1 MLIYTYISEDGEKST
16 CASSLCRPKPALGYL
31 VMVLTCFG
39 NYMRKRHQ
47 AASAL
52 ISRVIEVAG
61 ANAPRR
67 ADAPVPDAGMF
78 LAALMPALAAGHAEE
93 LRLGSASGGDI
104 PSALC
109 TGRNTTGSCRFS
121 GSGRCA
127 PQEPRCRAA
136 AAVRAWPRAAAMP
149 RFCGSSRYAVCLWA
163 GSVRSPSPHRMA
175 FMVVSLT
182 AAPDAAEEPPGGRSR
197 ISPGTIGRHV
207 PETDAG
213 CPAAGRKAQAHPH
226 RCPL

>member
-39 NYMRKRHQ
+39 NCIRKRHQ

-78 LAALMPALAAGHAEE
+78 LAALMPALAAWPQATQRNSAWDPRLAAAFRQRPALVEIRQAPAGFPVAVDALLKSRAAGLPLLFGHG
-93 LRLGSASGGDI
+93 L
-104 PSALC
+104 
-109 TGRNTTGSCRFS
+109 
-121 GSGRCA
+121 
-127 PQEPRCRAA
+127 EPPPCRASAEA
-136 AAVRAWPRAAAMP
+136 AGMRSACGRGPFGRLHRIGWPSWSSPSQLRRMRP
-149 RFCGSSRYAVCLWA
+149 RSRQAD
-163 GSVRSPSPHRMA
+163 GRESVR
-175 FMVVSLT
+175 
-182 AAPDAAEEPPGGRSR
+182 EP
-197 ISPGTIGRHV
+197 
-207 PETDAG
+207 
-213 CPAAGRKAQAHPH
+213 
-226 RCPL
+226 